1 VGELNMVAV
10 LLW

>member
-1 VGELNMVAV
+1 VGELEMVAV